1 MMNTSGITG
10 LLAALVVT
18 HVYGTLASPQPTCR
32 CTPEDPCWPS
42 EAKWQSLN
50 ESVVGKLIQTHPIAE
65 SCYGGPAADASTCDY
80 VTSMWT
86 HQDFQTSNP
95 IGRIYPWNISCAPV
109 NYTAGDNP
117 TTCSL
122 GINPRYVVNATTRSD
137 ILATL
142 EFAKQH
148 NIRLV
153 TASTGHDLLGRS
165 DGYGSLEVWLRY
177 YRNGINF
184 QQLYTSANQCSLSNW
199 TGSAIEI
206 DGAWQWKDVHPVAQA
221 NNVIVVGGG
230 SISPGAIGGWPSGGG
245 HGPATRNY
253 GLGADQ
259 ILEAEIMLASGEV
272 VLLNHCENVDLF
284 RAIRGGGPGYG
295 VVLKTVVKAYPNVDV
310 VTAQHVAISPLA
322 PTASNG
328 SDVLDAVVVLLQ
340 LYADLNDAGYA
351 GYSYWFRTS
360 PTSFMYTHGFW
371 TIGKTE
377 DQARIAFAP
386 VREKFAVFNDT
397 LTISETYTQYADYW
411 SFYWAESGLYD
422 NSAGDTA
429 TMSSRLIDRDAVSN
443 STRVRET
450 IDIMSGTPE
459 EGATNIAMLVSGG
472 QVFEDA
478 ADQTS
483 GLNPAWR
490 RCHFL
495 LAVGRPVPRNA
506 THDVRKLV
514 ADDVT
519 FVKGAAMKRLA
530 PNTGGY
536 MNEGDRNDPDH
547 ITTFYGENYPS
558 HLAAKKKFDH
568 HDLFYCPTCVGSE
581 AFVERPDGPLCRV

>member
-18 HVYGTLASPQPTCR
+18 HVYMYGTLASPQPTCR

-42 EAKWQSLN
+42 EAKWQALN
-50 ESVVGKLIQTHPIAE
+50 ESVAGKLIQTHPIAE

-86 HQDFQTSNP
+86 HQGFQTSNP
-95 IGRIYPWNISCAPV
+95 IGRVYPWNISCAPV
-109 NYTAGDNP
+109 NHTAGDIP

-165 DGYGSLEVWLRY
+165 DGR
-177 YRNGINF
+177 
-184 QQLYTSANQCSLSNW
+184 SNW

-206 DGAWQWKDVHPVAQA
+206 DGAWQWKDVYPVAQA
-221 NNVIVVGGG
+221 NNVVEVGGG
-230 SISPGAIGGWPSGGG
+230 SGGG

-295 VVLKTVVKAYPNVDV
+295 VVLKTAVKAYPNVDV

-340 LYADLNDAGYA
+340 SYADLNDAGCA

-360 PTSFMYTHGFW
+360 PTSFM
-371 TIGKTE
+371 
-377 DQARIAFAP
+377 IAFAP
-386 VREKFAVFNDT
+386 VREKLQVFNDT

-411 SFYWAESGLYD
+411 SLYWAESGLYD
-422 NSAGDTA
+422 NSAGDAA